1 MHGARPARAPA
12 YPCTPS
18 AHNQPRSIV
27 KPGSRKRKVVPQLP
41 AVNDMSQLPVQMLL
55 GSDFTAPRVKRA
67 G

>member
-1 MHGARPARAPA
+1 
-12 YPCTPS
+12 
-18 AHNQPRSIV
+18 V